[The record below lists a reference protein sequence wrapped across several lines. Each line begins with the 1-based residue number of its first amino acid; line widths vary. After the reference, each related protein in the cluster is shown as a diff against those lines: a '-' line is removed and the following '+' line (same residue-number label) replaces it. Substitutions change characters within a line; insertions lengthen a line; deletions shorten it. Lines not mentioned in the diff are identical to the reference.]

1 MWILKIFTFSVINWN
16 EPLWLKFCLYFWWFP
31 DFYWLIFIIAF
42 PWEGGLLL
50 PWHCPY
56 FVGWD
61 CPHFFNY
68 VLSKSLHTLTENK
81 IYFNFFCLG
90 NWQRYVVSH
99 FWLNSAHFVILMKTF
114 TFQGRKCTENSKSG
128 RSNIC
133 NYCSSS
139 KMIMRIKIGY
149 HISCSIIDYS

>member
-1 MWILKIFTFSVINWN
+1 MNYCGWN
-16 EPLWLKFCLYFWWFP
+16 FAYISGAFL
-31 DFYWLIFIIAF
+31 DFNGRSLSLPFL
-42 PWEGGLLL
+42 GGQL
-50 PWHCPY
+50 
-56 FVGWD
+56 VT
-61 CPHFFNY
+61 
-68 VLSKSLHTLTENK
+68 TLTLPIFCRLRLPSFLQLYIAKDPTLPENK

-90 NWQRYVVSH
+90 NWQIYVVSH
-99 FWLNSAHFVILMKTF
+99 FWLNSVHFVILMRTF

-128 RSNIC
+128 RSDIC